1 MQRRL
6 DMNRR
11 FATGNLIMAFLLS
24 TTAGPFATA
33 QYGLSGDRPWAGNV
47 IMPQAGSFSSI
58 SRGAVKINEI
68 VAGTVITEQV
78 AETTL
83 DISLTNTSSV
93 RQESELL
100 VPVPDGAVV
109 RAFDFQG
116 PRTETKAEILPK
128 RVAAGTYHSLV
139 AKVRDPALLEF
150 SGYSLLRSS
159 VFPIEARG
167 EQKVRLTYENLLPAD
182 GARIDYVLPRSESLD
197 YAVPWKISVRIK
209 SKTPIQT
216 VYSPSHE
223 IETVVKSQNIVSAR
237 LAGNRNAAPGP
248 FRISYLMHRNDV
260 TASFMAYPD
269 SKIGGGYFL
278 MLAGLPTEFAG
289 KKEPAIKREVTL
301 VIDRSGSMGGTKIDQ
316 VKKAAAEILDRLETG
331 EFFNLIAYNESI
343 EPFSSHPTL
352 VSSESR
358 SKAKEWIQRLNA
370 TGGTNIYDA
379 LGEALRPAPAK
390 GMLPLILFLTDGL
403 PTVGRT
409 SESAIREE
417 VSGVQGIRRRIFTFG
432 VGMDVNT
439 PLLNWIANDTG
450 GAATFVLNDLD
461 LEAKISSAFKRLTG
475 PVMSDPRLKV
485 VDKDGREM
493 SGVVRDLF
501 PRLRDLFEGDQLVVL
516 GVYQKNQPLT
526 FELSGDYWGR
536 PRAFH
541 FSFDAAKASVQNNFV
556 PRLWASRKIGF
567 LSDAIRQTQLS
578 PGDPKVR
585 ELVDE
590 VVRLSTEFGVMTEY
604 TSFLALEGSD
614 LSANDA
620 VLRQAST
627 NFVSRAAQVRSG
639 AASVNQEF
647 NNNFMMNQSS
657 LNLTND
663 IVDLNLNR
671 VSISSV
677 RQVSDQTF
685 YRKNGR
691 WIDSSAVH
699 QAAETPFR
707 EIQFGSKEYD
717 DLARKLV
724 KEGRQGSLALGG
736 DILINFEGRLLLVRG
751 PVTP

>member
-1 MQRRL
+1 
-6 DMNRR
+6 MNRR
-11 FATGNLIMAFLLS
+11 YAIGSLVMVLLLS
-24 TTAGPFATA
+24 MAAGPLATA
-33 QYGLSGDRPWAGNV
+33 QYGLSSSRPWAANV
-47 IMPQAGSFSSI
+47 IVPQAGAFSSV
-58 SRGAVKINEI
+58 SRGAVKIKEI

-83 DISLTNTSSV
+83 EISLTNTSSI

-116 PRTETKAEILPK
+116 PSTEPKAEILPK
-128 RVAAGTYHSLV
+128 QAAAGTYHSLV
-139 AKVRDPALLEF
+139 SKIRDPALLEF

-197 YAVPWKISVRIK
+197 YTVPWKIFVRIK
-209 SKTPIQT
+209 SKMPIQT

-223 IETVVKSQNIVSAR
+223 IETVIKSQNIVSAR
-237 LAGNRNAAPGP
+237 LADNRKAAPGP
-248 FRISYLMHRNDV
+248 FRISYLLHRSDV
-260 TASFMAYPD
+260 TASFLAYPD
-269 SKIGGGYFL
+269 SKVGGGYFL
-278 MLAGLPTEFAG
+278 MLAGLPGESAD
-289 KKEPAIKREVTL
+289 KKELAIKREVTL
-301 VIDRSGSMGGTKIDQ
+301 VIDRSGSMAGEKIDQ
-316 VKKAAAEILDRLETG
+316 VKKAATGILDRLEAG
-331 EFFNLIAYNESI
+331 EFFNLIAYNETI

-352 VSSESR
+352 VSSVTRAE
-358 SKAKEWIQRLNA
+358 AKEWIQRLSA

-379 LGEALRPAPAK
+379 LGEALRPAPTKTA
-390 GMLPLILFLTDGL
+390 LPLILFLTDGL

-409 SESAIREE
+409 SEAAIREE
-417 VSGVQGIRRRIFTFG
+417 VNAVQCVRRRIFTFG
-432 VGMDVNT
+432 VGVDVNT

-461 LEAKISSAFKRLTG
+461 LETKVSSAFKRLTG
-475 PVMSDPRLKV
+475 PVISDPHLKV

-493 SGVVRDLF
+493 AGVVRDLF
-501 PRLRDLFEGDQLVVL
+501 PKMRDLFEGDQLVIL
-516 GVYQKNQPLT
+516 GVYRGNQPLT
-526 FELSGDYWGR
+526 FELSGDYFGR
-536 PRAFH
+536 PRKFH
-541 FSFDAAKASVQNNFV
+541 FSFDAEKASVQNNFV

-567 LSDAIRQTQLS
+567 LSDAIRQTHVPS
-578 PGDPKVR
+578 GDPKVR

-614 LSANDA
+614 LSAKDA
-620 VLRQAST
+620 VLRQASSNFT
-627 NFVSRAAQVRSG
+627 NRAVQVRSG

-657 LNLTND
+657 LNLRND
-663 IVDLNLNR
+663 IVDQNLNR
-671 VSISSV
+671 VSTTSV

-685 YRKNGR
+685 YRKNGQ
-691 WIDSSAVH
+691 WVDSSAVSK
-699 QAAETPFR
+699 AAGAEPFR
-707 EIQFGSKEYD
+707 EIQFGSREYD
-717 DLARKLV
+717 DLTQKLV
-724 KEGRQGSLALGG
+724 KDGRQGSLALGG

-751 PVTP
+751 PVTK